1 MTVKEKLVKW
11 EKKLEE
17 TKLEYPAE
25 DIKGFVEELKADGI
39 ILAFGMSDDLLEFSG
54 ALNDECEAWNGTV
67 ERLVPHKDGSVSVF
81 DEDENKE
88 TAELNRL
95 QIRRL
100 TEVRANWCPENE
112 KKEIWASWH
121 ITSPDSEFFGSFD
134 IFEDGELY
142 CRGLIIP
149 VERLENPKE
158 E

>member
-17 TKLEYPAE
+17 AKLEYPAE

-54 ALNDECEAWNGTV
+54 ALNEECGAWNGTV
-67 ERLVPHKDGSVSVF
+67 ERLVPHKDGAVSVF
-81 DEDENKE
+81 DENENKE

-95 QIRRL
+95 QIKRL

-112 KKEIWASWH
+112 KKKYGRHGILHRRTASFSVRL
-121 ITSPDSEFFGSFD
+121 TFLRMGSF
-134 IFEDGELY
+134 IAG
-142 CRGLIIP
+142 
-149 VERLENPKE
+149 V
-158 E
+158 